1 MVYLS
6 ILYNTQAPRPM
17 TGVYSTGTP
26 LYMLFRS
33 PLCTLFGNTI
43 IYMTTIYHIYISYRV
58 PSPWTAQGMPG
69 GCSRRRQPNLE
80 GGHPNWVTKVSRP
93 KMYFAFSRLFM
104 AVIIVPRQDSESCD
118 DPASY
123 QLIFP
128 DLVIWPLTRFG
139 QCRTPGTYLHY
150 LCLPRHLEISHSKYP
165 WIVHCTQY

>member
-1 MVYLS
+1 MYAFWEHYYLHDHY
-6 ILYNTQAPRPM
+6 IPY
-17 TGVYSTGTP
+17 
-26 LYMLFRS
+26 
-33 PLCTLFGNTI
+33 
-43 IYMTTIYHIYISYRV
+43 IYKLQGPKSMNC
-58 PSPWTAQGMPG
+58 PGDGQGMPG

-128 DLVIWPLTRFG
+128 DLVI
-139 QCRTPGTYLHY
+139 
-150 LCLPRHLEISHSKYP
+150 
-165 WIVHCTQY
+165 